1 MANWADENLG
11 LLRLSQIDPN
21 GLVPL
26 LKKINRLEKCDAEST
41 HFLQTAAKGGGLE
54 EMGSLELWRRLAC

>member
-1 MANWADENLG
+1 MLFSVV
-11 LLRLSQIDPN
+11 RLSQIDPN

-26 LKKINRLEKCDAEST
+26 VKKVSRLEKCEAKPN

-54 EMGSLELWRRLAC
+54 EMSPLGV